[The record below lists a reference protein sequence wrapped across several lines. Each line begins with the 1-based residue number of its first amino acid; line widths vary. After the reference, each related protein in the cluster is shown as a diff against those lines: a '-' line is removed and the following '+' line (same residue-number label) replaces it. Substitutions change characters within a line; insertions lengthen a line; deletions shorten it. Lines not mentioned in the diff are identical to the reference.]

1 MTDSLIIIEPR
12 SPEPSRRPATGA
24 SIMPVAANI
33 ETLIVDD
40 QRSTLQLIRSCLL
53 QLGFA
58 RIHECEDGEAALRL
72 LQTVRVHLI
81 FSDLNMPKLDGLGLL
96 RAVRGDPA
104 IAKTAFIMLT
114 GRADTALVQEA
125 VKLGVN
131 NYIVKPFNL
140 ETMKKKIQAVVGP
153 LT

>member
-1 MTDSLIIIEPR
+1 M
-12 SPEPSRRPATGA
+12 PA
-24 SIMPVAANI
+24 AAALDA
-33 ETLIVDD
+33 LIVDD
-40 QRSTLQLIRSCLL
+40 QASTRHLVRSCLM
-53 QLGFA
+53 QLGIT
-58 RIHECEDGEAALRL
+58 RIRECEDGEAAREL
-72 LQTVRVHLI
+72 LQTARVHLI

-96 RAVRGDPA
+96 RAVRASPA

-131 NYIVKPFNL
+131 NYIVKPFSL
-140 ETMKKKIQAVVGP
+140 ETLKKKVEAVVGT

>member
-1 MTDSLIIIEPR
+1 
-12 SPEPSRRPATGA
+12 
-24 SIMPVAANI
+24 MPVASSL

-40 QRSTLQLIRSCLL
+40 QRSTRELVRTCLME
-53 QLGFA
+53 LGFNRV
-58 RIHECEDGEAALRL
+58 RIRESEDGEAAREL
-72 LQTVRVHLI
+72 LQSVRVHLI
-81 FSDLNMPKLDGLGLL
+81 FSDLNMPRLDGLGLL
-96 RAVRGDPA
+96 RAVRGNPA

-131 NYIVKPFNL
+131 NYIVKPFTL
-140 ETMKKKIQAVVGP
+140 ETLKKKVEAVVGP